1 MKFRIFLLR
10 SYKKN
15 KELRFLIAGAWNT
28 VFGYLIGLF
37 IYHALENLLNI
48 VFVLIIAYVVSVTQ
62 SFFVYKF
69 FVFKTSGNWLSE
81 YIKCYYLSAINAIIG
96 IIGVYLLLEKLNIAF
111 WIAQGIMLIMTLI
124 FSYVGLKNYIFNKL

>member
-1 MKFRIFLLR
+1 LKFRTSLLF

-28 VFGYLIGLF
+28 VFGYFIGLL
-37 IYHALENLLNI
+37 IYHILYSLLNI
-48 VFVLIIAYVVSVTQ
+48 VFVLIISYVVSVTQ
-62 SFFVYKF
+62 SFLVYKF

-81 YIKCYYLSAINAIIG
+81 YIKCYYLSAVNAIIG
-96 IIGVYLLLEKLNIAF
+96 IIGVYFLLEKLHIAF

-124 FSYVGLKNYIFNKL
+124 FSYLGLKNYIFNKL